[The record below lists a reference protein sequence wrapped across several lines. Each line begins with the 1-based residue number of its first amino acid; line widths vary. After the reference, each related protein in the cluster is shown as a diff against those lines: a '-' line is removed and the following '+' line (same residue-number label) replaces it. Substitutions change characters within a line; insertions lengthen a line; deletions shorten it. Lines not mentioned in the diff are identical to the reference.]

1 LETIEAIFSRRSIRK
16 YDIDKKVSDE
26 AVNLLLKAAM
36 QAPSAMNKQP
46 WHFIVIK
53 NREIIKHIPSFH
65 AYASMLKYAP
75 LVIAVC
81 GDIEES
87 PNFWDQDCSA
97 ATENIL
103 LAAHALGL
111 GAVWLGTYPVD
122 DRVTGVR
129 NLLDIPDNIM
139 PLSLISIGHPLEPKP
154 SENSFNP
161 EKLHFDK
168 W

>member
-1 LETIEAIFSRRSIRK
+1 MPSWVIPHKETSFSPLRKATSEKENIPSESDSPSETI
-16 YDIDKKVSDE
+16 
-26 AVNLLLKAAM
+26 L
-36 QAPSAMNKQP
+36 
-46 WHFIVIK
+46 
-53 NREIIKHIPSFH
+53 SFTC
-65 AYASMLKYAP
+65 K
-75 LVIAVC
+75 
-81 GDIEES
+81 
-87 PNFWDQDCSA
+87 
-97 ATENIL
+97 NIL

-154 SENSFNP
+154 SENRFNP